1 MLTTKENK
9 EHRRPM
15 NVYVRRG
22 SNDRV
27 SEADGNL
34 TEVFREVELTDNIGT
49 VPVQFM
55 YSNAVHGPEGPIAQ
69 ANPPVNS
76 LPRSVGSAWP
86 VACVLS
92 RVTSWTAPE
101 LSCAKQSR

>member
-1 MLTTKENK
+1 MTTKEKK

-22 SNDRV
+22 SNDRA

-49 VPVQFM
+49 VPVPFM
-55 YSNAVHGPEGPIAQ
+55 YSNAVHGPEGPIATRIHRSILFRE
-69 ANPPVNS
+69 VWD
-76 LPRSVGSAWP
+76 LPGLLLAF
-86 VACVLS
+86 
-92 RVTSWTAPE
+92 
-101 LSCAKQSR
+101 

>member
-1 MLTTKENK
+1 VTTKENK
-9 EHRRPM
+9 EHRRPI
-15 NVYVRRG
+15 NVHVRRG

-55 YSNAVHGPEGPIAQ
+55 YSNAVHGPEGPIATR
-69 ANPPVNS
+69 VHRS
-76 LPRSVGSAWP
+76 ILFREVWDLPGLLLAF
-86 VACVLS
+86 
-92 RVTSWTAPE
+92 
-101 LSCAKQSR
+101 

>member
-1 MLTTKENK
+1 MTTKENK

-55 YSNAVHGPEGPIAQ
+55 YSNAVHGPEGPIATR
-69 ANPPVNS
+69 VHRS
-76 LPRSVGSAWP
+76 ILFREVWDLPGLLLAF
-86 VACVLS
+86 
-92 RVTSWTAPE
+92 
-101 LSCAKQSR
+101 